1 MSDKNKTENPM
12 ADELLREVDE
22 ELKEEHFKKLVKKYA
37 PVISCLI
44 VLALVCVGGYE
55 YWNYRKNKQI
65 LADDADLTIA
75 LDLAKNGKVDESLS
89 ALQKMREN
97 ASEGYAVLAA
107 LHQTTLLLEQ
117 GNTAE
122 ALNVLD
128 SLVNDSKI
136 PSPVRDLARFNKVSL
151 AVDLPDTDLNSLEKE
166 LDPLTQEGQAWAAQ
180 AYELK
185 ALIALKQKDL
195 SKARDHLYSLMA
207 LSDLTDDVRMRAS
220 ENLALI
226 EKEIEET
233 AQTAPADD
241 EKAGVEE
248 EKTAESKKEKSK

>member
-1 MSDKNKTENPM
+1 M
-12 ADELLREVDE
+12 
-22 ELKEEHFKKLVKKYA
+22 
-37 PVISCLI
+37 
-44 VLALVCVGGYE
+44 
-55 YWNYRKNKQI
+55 
-65 LADDADLTIA
+65 
-75 LDLAKNGKVDESLS
+75 
-89 ALQKMREN
+89 
-97 ASEGYAVLAA
+97 
-107 LHQTTLLLEQ
+107 
-117 GNTAE
+117 
-122 ALNVLD
+122 
-128 SLVNDSKI
+128 
-136 PSPVRDLARFNKVSL
+136 
-151 AVDLPDTDLNSLEKE
+151 PDTDLNSLEKE

>member
-65 LADDADLTIA
+65 LADDADLTVA

-89 ALQKMREN
+89 ALKKMREN

-117 GNTAE
+117 GNCYYLEDNTAVYRINE
-122 ALNVLD
+122 ESACRSRDYKKQLRFWISSEEMRLYLFNRLNYYLEVYDKVYD
-128 SLVNDSKI
+128 SYLK
-136 PSPVRDLARFNKVSL
+136 KCY
-151 AVDLPDTDLNSLEKE
+151 EYKH
-166 LDPLTQEGQAWAAQ
+166 LDPSFQPMFD
-180 AYELK
+180 LK
-185 ALIALKQKDL
+185 IRNHFDYFRFVLKYQYRKL
-195 SKARDHLYSLMA
+195 KHKIFS
-207 LSDLTDDVRMRAS
+207 
-220 ENLALI
+220 
-226 EKEIEET
+226 
-233 AQTAPADD
+233 
-241 EKAGVEE
+241 
-248 EKTAESKKEKSK
+248 